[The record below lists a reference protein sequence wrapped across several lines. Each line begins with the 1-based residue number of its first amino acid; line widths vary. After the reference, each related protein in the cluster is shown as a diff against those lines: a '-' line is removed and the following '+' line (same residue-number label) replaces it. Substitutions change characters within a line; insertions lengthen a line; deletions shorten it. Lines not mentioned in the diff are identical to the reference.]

1 MKLSL
6 GSLSVRHAVSVLS
19 LVTLYGCGQPESQEA
34 LDESLPA
41 PLAVVPEDGE
51 RTAQAVTAT
60 QLAQFRAELLTAVNS
75 ARKVARTCGTTSY
88 PAVPPLTVNTQLNTA
103 AQGHAANMAAKN
115 FFSHTGLDG
124 KSPFDRMTAAGYKYS
139 YAGENIAAGNATVA
153 ATMTQWLNS
162 PGHCA
167 NIMSKNFTQIGFG
180 YDNSSTSTY
189 KHYWVQ
195 NFGKPL

>member
-6 GSLSVRHAVSVLS
+6 GSLSASHMVSVLS
-19 LVTLYGCGQPESQEA
+19 LCTLAACGQPQSEE
-34 LDESLPA
+34 LVDESLPE
-41 PLAVVPEDGE
+41 PIAVLPEDGE
-51 RTAQAVTAT
+51 RTAQAVTPM
-60 QLAQFRAELLTAVNS
+60 QLAQFRAELLTAVNN
-75 ARKVARTCGTTSY
+75 ARKVTRKCGTTSY
-88 PAVPPLTVNTQLNTA
+88 PAAPALVANDKLNTA
-103 AQGHAANMAAKN
+103 AQGHAVDMATKN
-115 FFSHTGLDG
+115 YFSHTGKDG
-124 KSPFDRMTAAGYKYS
+124 RSPFDRMKAAGYSFS

-162 PGHCA
+162 AGHCA

-180 YDNSSTSTY
+180 YDNNSASTY